1 MSAKKASL
9 IGLDITAPKY
19 SVTNMLEDGS
29 YSSGGTAGDDP
40 CNGKTRDSI
49 VGEAKGKLKALC
61 TSLQGQFK
69 TSCAEYQAVIKADPE
84 KRKNIR
90 TACNT
95 ELESALSNGLIDT
108 MNQAMYPFELAEAAD
123 KYVSDIISPLTN
135 RFDYEKTWQ
144 KTTEAWND
152 ISNWWDGTPTDKDV
166 LAMIADPAAA
176 DPAGQRYEVYDP
188 AKLGP
193 GPALAGSTAAI
204 TLFALKSMGENVQ
217 AEGIAPSMQAFR
229 AITKSVTDR
238 AVAEGIGYS
247 SSKWRLITDPLYS
260 ETGMFF
266 TQYRGDT
273 VVYRMV
279 DITGRVGEAVR
290 YIDLTPNEA
299 DMMFKGRNLEMEMW
313 AYMTGRYARGPNGD
327 GIWNSMQLGK
337 VVSIPS
343 EDGSQAVL
351 QWVENTD
358 PQTNPNVRKMLAKAN
373 EALRKEMLKKMAAID
388 IYPWEQAKCY
398 PNGQPNPYYKAQPLM
413 SKLIERA
420 NQQKDKMLAKL
431 DRTLASMPPQL
442 ATLKTAVLAA
452 VTAALLLY
460 IGNLTT
466 NLYQTEKKFKDEEKR
481 LDDLIAAASAKLE
494 AARKRLQDQ
503 FEKACSDVKD
513 ETNKELSECDME
525 GWNGSIFGS
534 GGGDVGCSCTFS
546 CTTPEVCD

>member
-61 TSLQGQFK
+61 ASLQGQFK

-84 KRKNIR
+84 KRKSIR

-108 MNQAMYPFELAEAAD
+108 MNQVMYTLELAEAAD

-152 ISNWWDGTPTDKDV
+152 ISNWWDDTPKDKDV

-176 DPAGQRYEVYDP
+176 DPAGQRYEIYDP

-217 AEGIAPSMQAFR
+217 AEGIAPTMQAFR

-247 SSKWRLITDPLYS
+247 SSKWRLINDPKWS

-266 TQYRGDT
+266 KQYNGDT

-299 DMMFKGRNLEMEMW
+299 DMMFKGRNLEMEVWGRM
-313 AYMTGRYARGPNGD
+313 AGRYARGRKGD
-327 GIWNSMQLGK
+327 GIWDSAQIGK

-343 EDGSQAVL
+343 ENGSQAVL

-358 PQTNPNVRKMLAKAN
+358 PQTNPNVRKMLAQAN
-373 EALRKEMLKKMAAID
+373 EALRKEMLKKMPAID
-388 IYPWEQAKCY
+388 IYPWELQKCL
-398 PNGQPNPYYKAQPLM
+398 PDGKPNPYYKAQPLM

-442 ATLKTAVLAA
+442 KTAVLAA
-452 VTAALLLY
+452 VAAALLLY
-460 IGNLTT
+460 IGNLTN